1 MVWKR
6 VQKISQK
13 MASSQQDFWS
23 RPFFFFSFSVSV
35 VILKATNI
43 DPS

>member
-23 RPFFFFSFSVSV
+23 RPFFFSFSVSV